1 VGWHGNSFVMPGE
14 CFGADPSDLLL
25 LQSASAHEHAFR
37 QAGTL
42 ESWQQN
48 VALQAIGN
56 SRLVPALSAS
66 FAGPLVGACAMEG
79 GGIHFKGASSTGKST
94 ALHVAGSV
102 WGGGDANGYVR
113 SWRSTAN
120 GLEGVSLAHCDTL
133 LCLDELSQLA
143 AKDAGEAAY
152 MLANGSGKSRSTR
165 DGSARRAAKWR
176 VLFLSSGEIGL
187 SDKVAEDGRGK
198 RLAAGQQIRIVD
210 ISADAGAGMGMF
222 EELHGFA
229 SADALAIHLKT
240 ATQQHYGV
248 ASRQYLA
255 AIVPEI
261 DEIRKTVK
269 DIVRSFCDTYVPAGA
284 DGQVGRVAQ
293 RFSLIAVGGE
303 IATLYGI
310 VPWSRGEAVKAAA
323 LCFEQWLAARGGH
336 EAAETAA
343 GMEQVRTFLL
353 KDGMS
358 RFIPAWEES
367 APKGMQAR
375 DVAGFREHAGDGW
388 DFYVT
393 TTAWKE
399 ICIGLDPRRVA
410 ATLRQKG
417 YIEGAGAHAAKSMR
431 VPEYGKM
438 RLYHIRSTFL
448 EDANEA

>member
-1 VGWHGNSFVMPGE
+1 MPGE

-284 DGQVGRVAQ
+284 DGQVVERLRVDTEQAPASGIQ
-293 RFSLIAVGGE
+293 GPAIGGKIAVPSCEPICIDDLVRVLAG
-303 IATLYGI
+303 
-310 VPWSRGEAVKAAA
+310 
-323 LCFEQWLAARGGH
+323 WLVAHVVVARH
-336 EAAETAA
+336 LTA
-343 GMEQVRTFLL
+343 
-353 KDGMS
+353 
-358 RFIPAWEES
+358 EES
-367 APKGMQAR
+367 SR
-375 DVAGFREHAGDGW
+375 VR
-388 DFYVT
+388 
-393 TTAWKE
+393 
-399 ICIGLDPRRVA
+399 PRRP
-410 ATLRQKG
+410 LR
-417 YIEGAGAHAAKSMR
+417 R
-431 VPEYGKM
+431 
-438 RLYHIRSTFL
+438 
-448 EDANEA
+448 